1 MYEKTIDD
9 LTKSYNQKHEIL
21 TKEENDLKEKLQIE
35 VTKVKERFE
44 KSLFNINNE
53 ITINEKINRGVKK
66 LENGEKHKIKI
77 LAYVSKINKN
87 KKGIDRLFQKF
98 IKSLKF
104 SYQENDNNIKYEEY
118 YYNGSPIPYDIEYK
132 DNTFIGYNNIELSWK
147 IDDKINNDKINVN
160 LKLS

>member
-44 KSLFNINNE
+44 KSL

-66 LENGEKHKIKI
+66 FENGEKHKIKI